1 MENKGRK
8 RRTARE
14 REEKKEYRK
23 KIEKKREREKKMGI
37 PQTNF
42 NLKVAKWHEEQ
53 AVKVNSHFLN
63 LAVRKISSIN
73 AKCVRLKAAIL

>member
-1 MENKGRK
+1 LENKGRK

-53 AVKVNSHFLN
+53 EAVNGNLHVLNFWLSKNRRHIFLSEK
-63 LAVRKISSIN
+63 L
-73 AKCVRLKAAIL
+73 LP